1 MKIFQ
6 LILLFL
12 PFHLIAQNNVGIG
25 TTTPQSRLDIEALGD
40 GAEILRLS
48 SDRPWVFKQ
57 RFTGPSTRLT
67 LQTTVDTKTFDILS
81 EDGLHRSAEFFTG
94 NAYSRVMLVPD
105 GGEVGIGVND
115 ATGKLH
121 VQHNSTTAFPQI
133 RITEDDDD
141 YGRLKFESSVNPGA
155 FWDIAAKADTLT
167 NDSKLNF
174 FFFNSTNSGDR
185 MTITGIGNVGIGT
198 TNPSRR
204 LHVFGS
210 PAFTG
215 NVFRVESTY
224 SGNSNLNSLE
234 AIALPAD
241 GYGVAGYFDGGWRGV
256 RAYAHGNGSTGH
268 SIAVEASAYGSAGTR
283 TGVFGRA
290 VGGTVNWAGYFSE
303 GNVYVT
309 NELRIGSGAIGGASG
324 YKVAIDGKV
333 IAEELR
339 VQLSGAWPDY
349 VFSEDYALPAISEVA
364 SYVQLE
370 NHLPGIPSAKEIE
383 SDGLHLG
390 EMQRKMVE
398 KIEELM
404 LYIIQQEERISQLE
418 EAIKSKQ

>member
-1 MKIFQ
+1 MKIFH
-6 LILLFL
+6 LIVLFL
-12 PFHLIAQNNVGIG
+12 PFHLLAQNNVGIG
-25 TTTPQSRLDIEALGD
+25 TTVPQSKLDIEALGD

-57 RFTGPSTRLT
+57 RDTGPQTRLT
-67 LQTTVDTKTFDILS
+67 LQTTVDSKTFDILS
-81 EDGLHRSAEFFTG
+81 ENGLYRSAEFFTS
-94 NAYSRVMLVPD
+94 NVYPRVTLVPD
-105 GGEVGIGVND
+105 VGEVGIGIND
-115 ATGKLH
+115 AEGKLH
-121 VQHNSTTAFPQI
+121 VKHNSTGSFPQI

-141 YGRLKFESSVNPGA
+141 FGRIKFESSVNPGA
-155 FWDIAAKADTLT
+155 YWDIAAKADTLT

-174 FFFNSTNSGDR
+174 FFLNSTNSGDR

-215 NVFRVESTY
+215 NIFRVESTY
-224 SGNSNLNSLE
+224 SGNSNLNALE

-256 RAYAHGNGSTGH
+256 RAYAHGNGNTGH

-290 VGGTVNWAGYFSE
+290 VGGNINWAGYFSE
-303 GNVYVT
+303 GNVFVH
-309 NELRIGSGAIGGASG
+309 NDLRIGFGAIEGASG

-349 VFSEDYALPAISEVA
+349 VFHNDYTLPSIAEVA
-364 SYVQLE
+364 SFIENE
-370 NHLPGIPSAKEIE
+370 NHLPGVPSAKEIE
-383 SDGLHLG
+383 TDGLHLG

-418 EAIKSKQ
+418 EAIKNK